1 MSQLTIS
8 IHPVAPSYLLKR
20 VQVTRD
26 GGLVSGVLRHHRT
39 ERTDP
44 SPSAYERHEPAGVPN
59 QLHQSNQMK
68 RRTGGEHATIHLLL
82 ARRCRRRVASGHD
95 LGAVG
100 EVGAV
105 SGDRIGPEEQERS
118 AKRAGVERDVPR
130 RSLPHLPTLVHNL
143 RRQTTTK
150 IVTTRAG
157 ERTAACNLGSVG
169 T

>member
-1 MSQLTIS
+1 VSQLTIS

-44 SPSAYERHEPAGVPN
+44 SPSAYERHE
-59 QLHQSNQMK
+59 
-68 RRTGGEHATIHLLL
+68 LL

-95 LGAVG
+95 LGAGG

-118 AKRAGVERDVPR
+118 AKRAGVEREVPR

-143 RRQTTTK
+143 LLELERG
-150 IVTTRAG
+150 VEEAG
-157 ERTAACNLGSVG
+157 GEDGVG
-169 T
+169 EG

>member
-1 MSQLTIS
+1 VSQLTIS

-95 LGAVG
+95 LGAGG

-118 AKRAGVERDVPR
+118 AKRAGVEREVPR

-157 ERTAACNLGSVG
+157 ERAAACNLGSVG